1 MKVIIVDDEIDACE
15 GLAAL
20 LADDESIELAAI
32 CRNGKE
38 ALVAIRDDRP
48 DLLFLDIQMP
58 GMNGFEVIQ
67 QLHVAP
73 LPFIIFTTAFDEFA
87 LDAFRVH
94 ALDYLLKPFTD
105 ERFYDALDHAKRVLA
120 QKQSGQYASKLKSLL
135 QDWKPDTDTVS
146 PPPIPA
152 RLLIR
157 SSGKTHFLAHE
168 QVVWV
173 EGFDYY
179 LKVHEVT
186 HFHLVRESL
195 KHLLTRLPAHFIR
208 IHKSTIINTHHLLEL
223 EPASRGNCHL
233 LLSNGKRLLMSKKY
247 RELNAAFFE

>member
-20 LADDESIELAAI
+20 LANDPSIELAAI

-38 ALVAIRDDRP
+38 ALTAIQEHSP

-58 GMNGFEVIQ
+58 GMNGFAVIQ
-67 QLHVAP
+67 ALEVAD

-87 LDAFRVH
+87 LEAFKVH

-105 ERFYDALDHAKRVLA
+105 ERFYDALAHAKKALL
-120 QKQSGQYASKLKSLL
+120 QKQSGHYATKLKSLL
-135 QDWKPDTDTVS
+135 EDWRPDPVS
-146 PPPIPA
+146 PTLAPT

-157 SSGKTHFLAHE
+157 SSGKTHFLAFE
-168 QVVWV
+168 QVIWV

-179 LKVHEVT
+179 LKVHEAT

-223 EPASRGNCHL
+223 EPASRGNCRL

-247 RELNAAFFE
+247 RALNAAFFE

>member
-20 LADDESIELAAI
+20 LADDKSIELAAI

-38 ALVAIRDDRP
+38 AVAAIQAHRP

-67 QLHVAP
+67 QLDEVF

-105 ERFYDALDHAKRVLA
+105 ERFYGALAHAKRILV

-135 QDWKPDTDTVS
+135 QDWTPDAVPS
-146 PPPIPA
+146 PPAPS

-179 LKVHEVT
+179 LKVHEAT

-208 IHKSTIINTHHLLEL
+208 VHKSTIINTHHLLEL
-223 EPASRGNCHL
+223 EAASRGNCRL
-233 LLSNGKRLLMSKKY
+233 LLSNGKTLLMSKKY

>member
-1 MKVIIVDDEIDACE
+1 
-15 GLAAL
+15 
-20 LADDESIELAAI
+20 
-32 CRNGKE
+32 
-38 ALVAIRDDRP
+38 
-48 DLLFLDIQMP
+48 MP

-67 QLHVAP
+67 QLDIAF
-73 LPFIIFTTAFDEFA
+73 LPFVIFTTAFDEFA

-105 ERFYDALDHAKRVLA
+105 ERFYDALAHAKRALL
-120 QKQSGQYASKLKSLL
+120 QKQSGQYASKLKLLL
-135 QDWKPDTDTVS
+135 QDWTPDTFS
-146 PPPIPA
+146 PPPVPT
-152 RLLIR
+152 RLVIR

-168 QVVWV
+168 QVVWI

-179 LKVHEVT
+179 LKVHET
-186 HFHLVRESL
+186 AHFHLVRESL

-208 IHKSTIINTHHLLEL
+208 IHKSAIINTHHLLEL

-247 RELNAAFFE
+247 RVLNAVFFE

>member
-1 MKVIIVDDEIDACE
+1 MRVIIVDDEIDACE
-15 GLAAL
+15 GLATL
-20 LADDESIELAAI
+20 LAADQSIELAAI

-38 ALVAIRDDRP
+38 AVAAIQAHRP
-48 DLLFLDIQMP
+48 DVLFLDIQMP

-67 QLHVAP
+67 QLDIAF

-105 ERFYDALDHAKRVLA
+105 DRFYDALAHAKRALV
-120 QKQSGQYASKLKSLL
+120 QKQSGQYAAKLKSLL
-135 QDWKPDTDTVS
+135 QDWTPDTVS
-146 PPPIPA
+146 PPPIST
-152 RLLIR
+152 RLLLR
-157 SSGKTHFLAHE
+157 SSGKTHFLAYE

-179 LKVHEVT
+179 LKVHEAT

-223 EPASRGNCHL
+223 EPASRGNCRL
-233 LLSNGKRLLMSKKY
+233 LLSNGKTLLMSKKY
-247 RELNAAFFE
+247 RGLNAAFFE